1 MKFISQRVI
10 DQKYFPIWAQNPHHR
25 IFVLIKHAISAA
37 QPCPAETSGME
48 IPPKHGFHHKPTELS
63 KTFATLFHFNWIMF
77 SIIINFYRQQI
88 PGKFQIL
95 TQANKQAP
103 AAMRAFSR
111 FLFFFSS
118 LFTKAAV
125 YLPFMKGHQ
134 KAFPFYFFC
143 SASACLFLQ
152 VVSIDWV
159 TYLPTSIGHLT
170 NQRKRLI
177 CTFAMKR

>member
-1 MKFISQRVI
+1 MIQLSLKSFNGYTNLLKIAFDVTKFISQRVI
-10 DQKYFPIWAQNPHHR
+10 DQKYFPIWTHNPHHR
-25 IFVLIKHAISAA
+25 IFVLIKHAISAGG
-37 QPCPAETSGME
+37 QPCPAETSGIE
-48 IPPKHGFHHKPTELS
+48 IPSKHGFHRNPEELS

-125 YLPFMKGHQ
+125 YLPFMRGHQ
-134 KAFPFYFFC
+134 KAFPFSF
-143 SASACLFLQ
+143 FLQ
-152 VVSIDWV
+152 R
-159 TYLPTSIGHLT
+159 
-170 NQRKRLI
+170 QRLL
-177 CTFAMKR
+177 F